1 MATNPFPFQIVLVT
15 LVTAAGLGAADLRE
29 SSRSWPV
36 YGGDFAGTKYS
47 ALDQINRGNVTRLK
61 PAWIFRWLLLGILL
75 IEPMTWAKVDG
86 WEADNH
92 AAAFKT
98 WLFSITVNVCRTR
111 LHRQK
116 RRGSLQQILQSLF
129 VQNQAHPENEAIQS
143 ETDSALWQAVHAL
156 DDKHRII
163 VILRYY
169 HDLPVNEIAETL
181 GVPVGTVHSR
191 LNHARERLR
200 TLLKEEPR

>member
-1 MATNPFPFQIVLVT
+1 MDSHWLEQCRVGDSLAIERLVQTYQQDVYRLALSILDDSDDADDATQEVFV
-15 LVTAAGLGAADLRE
+15 
-29 SSRSWPV
+29 
-36 YGGDFAGTKYS
+36 S
-47 ALDQINRGNVTRLK
+47 ALRALESFRGN
-61 PAWIFRWLLLGILL
+61 AS
-75 IEPMTWAKVDG
+75 
-86 WEADNH
+86 
-92 AAAFKT
+92 FKT

-143 ETDSALWQAVHAL
+143 ESDSALWPAVHTL
-156 DDKHRII
+156 DEKHRIP
-163 VILRYY
+163 VILLYY
-169 HDLPVNEIAETL
+169 HDLSVNEIAETL

-200 TLLKEEPR
+200 ALLKEEPR